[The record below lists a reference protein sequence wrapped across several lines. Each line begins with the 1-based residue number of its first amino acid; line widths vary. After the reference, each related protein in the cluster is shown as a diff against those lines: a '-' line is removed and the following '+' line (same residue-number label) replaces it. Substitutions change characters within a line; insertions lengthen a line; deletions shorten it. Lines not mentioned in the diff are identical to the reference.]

1 MFLLW
6 PFSNREVSGP
16 FVLKI
21 NQPSKKAFC
30 AFLSEDFFTFLS
42 EDYFTFLSED
52 YFTFLYEDY
61 FTFLS
66 EDYFTFLSEDYLIF
80 LSEDYFTF
88 LSEDYFTILS
98 VDLSSNLFEQIFV
111 WTNILLFQ
119 LASSSVR
126 FGRLAQMWFRL
137 Y

>member
-1 MFLLW
+1 MFVSSLA
-6 PFSNREVSGP
+6 FSNREVSGP

-21 NQPSKKAFC
+21 NQPFEKAFC
-30 AFLSEDFFTFLS
+30 AFLSEDF
-42 EDYFTFLSED
+42 
-52 YFTFLYEDY
+52 
-61 FTFLS
+61 
-66 EDYFTFLSEDYLIF
+66 
-80 LSEDYFTF
+80 FTF

-111 WTNILLFQ
+111 WTDILLFQ

-137 Y
+137 N